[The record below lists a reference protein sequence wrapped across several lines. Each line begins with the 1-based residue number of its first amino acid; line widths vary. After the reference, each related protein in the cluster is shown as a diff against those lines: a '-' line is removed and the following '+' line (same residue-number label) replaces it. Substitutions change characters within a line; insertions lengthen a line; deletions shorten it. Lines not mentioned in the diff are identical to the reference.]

1 MSTAFQRAVAEA
13 NKRFDPRIEPIG
25 AVLVRRTGEA
35 DKLARYV
42 FRYFGFELRI
52 ELRDKVP
59 GGDHYVFWA
68 GLATGPLHL
77 RVVTLVDEIVG
88 PGGVSN
94 LGQAMNLVRLALLR
108 RRDLNR
114 AIDRELGGFSVRGI

>member
-1 MSTAFQRAVAEA
+1 MSTAFQRAVEEA

-25 AVLVRRTGEA
+25 AVLTGHTAEPNR
-35 DKLARYV
+35 LARYV

-88 PGGVSN
+88 PRGLAG

-114 AIDRELGGFSVRGI
+114 AIDRELGGFPVRGV